1 MRKRPGDFY
10 LSRGRVDFET
20 GQIDQLICVIQLGGD
35 VLVIARRRGL
45 RCSVWSRTFACG
57 WIQRPLE
64 VGLHSRISPNGKIIL
79 PGDLQHFFKLQVTD
93 GNVGGGGIV
102 GRFSVWPFPWM
113 LDPVKFEARL

>member
-1 MRKRPGDFY
+1 M
-10 LSRGRVDFET
+10 LNWLVVEV
-20 GQIDQLICVIQLGGD
+20 CVVQCESDI
-35 VLVIARRRGL
+35 RL
-45 RCSVWSRTFACG
+45 RL
-57 WIQRPLE
+57 IQRPLE

-102 GRFSVWPFPWM
+102 GRKLCMAVSWM